1 MELPSRIAKY
11 KIIRKIGEGGSGC
24 VVLAEQDIIHRIVA
38 LKILFPELIA
48 TKKTIIKR
56 FKREARLAASLI
68 HPCIVP
74 IFEIDE
80 EENLYYYAMQY
91 IEGESLTSY
100 IAENKLTFRE
110 RFRIL
115 IELCDALSLAHN
127 RGIVHRDLKP
137 HNIIITPELHP
148 VILDFGIAKSLVS
161 QDDGTMTQVGHI
173 LGSAHYMAPEQASP
187 GTIGTATDIFG
198 LGVMMYELFTGQR
211 PFQGKTIKDLIIK
224 RIQYAQE
231 PEKYAPAS
239 MLSLNKNIPELL
251 DKITFHCLE
260 AKPENRYQTAG
271 ELLVD
276 LQKLQD
282 SLVQKE
288 VTKIIVS
295 KRPLYKYP
303 PFWGFLIA
311 LIIMIIL
318 SLIVTLS
325 PDEYFQSLKT
335 LQDENHNILR
345 SCFSLSTDKTDKTNN
360 STDKT
365 NKINNSTD
373 KTNKIN
379 NSQLKK

>member
-91 IEGESLTSY
+91 IEGKILTSY
-100 IAENKLTFRE
+100 IAENTLTFQE

-115 IELCDALSLAHN
+115 IELCDALSLAHSKN
-127 RGIVHRDLKP
+127 IVHRDLKP

-148 VILDFGIAKSLVS
+148 VILDFGIAKSLNS
-161 QDDGTMTQVGHI
+161 IEDGTMTQVGHI

-187 GTIGTATDIFG
+187 GTISTATDVFG
-198 LGVMMYELFTGQR
+198 LGVMIYELFTGQR
-211 PFQGKTIKDLIIK
+211 PFQGDNIKDLIIK
-224 RIQYAQE
+224 RIQYAQN
-231 PEKYAPAS
+231 PEKYAPQS

-251 DKITFHCLE
+251 NTITFHCLE
-260 AKPENRYQTAG
+260 AEQQNRYQTAG

-282 SLVQKE
+282 SLVKKE
-288 VTKIIVS
+288 ITQIVVPKHALHKHYPFICFIIV
-295 KRPLYKYP
+295 
-303 PFWGFLIA
+303 F
-311 LIIMIIL
+311 IIMIL
-318 SLIVTLS
+318 FSLIVHYTTYFETLKN
-325 PDEYFQSLKT
+325 YQNT
-335 LQDENHNILR
+335 LLNNI
-345 SCFSLSTDKTDKTNN
+345 KIQNN
-360 STDKT
+360 DTTKE
-365 NKINNSTD
+365 
-373 KTNKIN
+373 
-379 NSQLKK
+379 